1 MHYLSLRQQEQKCAD
16 IADMFALFLNNI
28 LSDGALKDGGKI
40 TKVSDKVTEVLEWQS
55 LCRLLHDY
63 ANGVFRQGQIIAMK
77 NHPALAGEINLAHTA
92 EQQPLALLHVA

>member
-1 MHYLSLRQQEQKCAD
+1 MLRLMHYLSLRQQEQKCAD

-63 ANGVFRQGQIIAMK
+63 ANGVFRDFLVSFARQV
-77 NHPALAGEINLAHTA
+77 PVLSAG
-92 EQQPLALLHVA
+92 

>member
-1 MHYLSLRQQEQKCAD
+1 MLYLSLPQQEQKCAD

-40 TKVSDKVTEVLEWQS
+40 TRVSDKVTEVFKWRS

-63 ANGVFRQGQIIAMK
+63 ANGVFRDFLVSFARQV
-77 NHPALAGEINLAHTA
+77 P
-92 EQQPLALLHVA
+92 PLSAV